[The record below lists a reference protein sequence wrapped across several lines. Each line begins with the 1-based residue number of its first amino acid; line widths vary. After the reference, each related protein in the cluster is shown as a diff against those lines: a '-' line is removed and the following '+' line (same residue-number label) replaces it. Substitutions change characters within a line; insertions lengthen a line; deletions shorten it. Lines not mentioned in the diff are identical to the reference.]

1 MKSFLATST
10 MLASLVMMGCFMAP
24 EESTRQQA
32 VPEAEVD
39 ALRLNNEGLRYVA
52 RGRYVDGEFR
62 FRQALWLQPRAE
74 RILLN
79 LGTSLFLQERFE
91 ESLVIFRDLFAQDPL
106 NLTYRLWLGKI
117 YTEQRQFD
125 KAKQFFIEGLTE
137 AETREDRAAMVAY
150 SRSLANLATRMGDIE
165 DSLCYSIYAYQVS
178 GSMDEGLKHI
188 SLLLQY
194 GQAYAA
200 QTWFTQI
207 LPAGGDGSLDYHLRQ
222 VETALLNEDLDMA
235 KEHMAASLKGQPRDA
250 QDVFDRT
257 LLSILVGKLLQ
268 QRGETVELSVLDNS
282 KEVEAVLRD
291 ERTLRGPLAPLA
303 LRLAK

>member
-1 MKSFLATST
+1 

-39 ALRLNNEGLRYVA
+39 ALRLNNEGLSYVA

-91 ESLVIFRDLFAQDPL
+91 ESFVIFQKLFAQDPL

-117 YTEQRQFD
+117 YTEQRQFE
-125 KAKQFFIEGLTE
+125 KAKQFLIEGLTE
-137 AETREDRAAMVAY
+137 AETREDRAAMIAY

-165 DSLCYSIYAYQVS
+165 DSFCYSIYAYQVS
-178 GSMDEGLKHI
+178 GSMTEGLKHI
-188 SLLLQY
+188 GLLLQY

-207 LPAGGDGSLDYHLRQ
+207 LPAGGDGSLDYHLRR

-268 QRGETVELSVLDNS
+268 HRGETVELSVLDNS

-291 ERTLRGPLAPLA
+291 DRTLRGPLAPLA

>member
-1 MKSFLATST
+1 
-10 MLASLVMMGCFMAP
+10 MLVSLVMMGCFIAP
-24 EESTRQQA
+24 EESTRQQG

-39 ALRLNNEGLRYVA
+39 ALRLNNEGLSYVA
-52 RGRYVDGEFR
+52 RGRSVDGEFR

-79 LGTSLFLQERFE
+79 LGTALFLQERFE

-117 YTEQRQFD
+117 YTEQRHFD
-125 KAKQFFIEGLTE
+125 KAKQFLTEGLTE
-137 AETREDRAAMVAY
+137 AETRDDRAAMVTY
-150 SRSLANLATRMGDIE
+150 GRSLANLATRMGDVE
-165 DSLCYSIYAYQVS
+165 DALCYSIYAYQVS
-178 GSMDEGLKHI
+178 GSMGEGLKHI

-194 GQAYAA
+194 GQAHAA
-200 QTWFTQI
+200 QIWFTQL
-207 LPAGGDGSLDYHLRQ
+207 LPAGGDGSLDYHLRR

-250 QDVFDRT
+250 QDAFDRT

-268 QRGETVELSVLDNS
+268 QRGETVELSVLRDA
-282 KEVEAVLRD
+282 KEVEAILLD
-291 ERTLRGPLAPLA
+291 DRTLRGPLAPLA
-303 LRLAK
+303 ARLAK